1 MNVNRDRRRF
11 QVKDVE
17 QLSNKWIVAPDKGE
31 EHWVGALYT
40 MFAHL
45 IPNNSSQK
53 DLWLLPRTFCGLG
66 LDSLAVEIDEHS
78 FAENVHKGLEYKYS
92 FYCDEVYNH
101 PFIVTDCIVCWELD
115 QPTHNTDVQDDY
127 DFFGKVSLS
136 KDLKDI
142 GYEIIN
148 IQSRDGDSHS
158 GTIKVICL
166 EKLLNQTFDIEWKT
180 IPPMKKK

>member
-1 MNVNRDRRRF
+1 
-11 QVKDVE
+11 
-17 QLSNKWIVAPDKGE
+17 
-31 EHWVGALYT
+31 

-45 IPNNSSQK
+45 VPNNSAQK

-148 IQSRDGDSHS
+148 IQSCDGDSHS
-158 GTIKVICL
+158 GTIKVRCL